1 MSLKALITVLVVG
14 SSSIAL
20 AEHTELVPPPPA
32 PAPLPAP
39 VDEHTIL
46 HDHSTGE
53 YIIQHSQD
61 HDLDV
66 DGSMAGRWGRR
77 SMLIASNV
85 QLTNSFR
92 DHRGQRPLFIDIDER
107 MGGFSKLRF
116 DLTSG
121 YAYIDTVMVMLSNG
135 TSRTYRVNQPLSY
148 RSPSV
153 TIDLDTRMITG
164 MYVYGRSYRGY
175 AGTFNVTGLRGRRM
189 EQRPPFAY

>member
-14 SSSIAL
+14 SSSVAVADTYL
-20 AEHTELVPPPPA
+20 APPRPA

-39 VDEHTIL
+39 VDEHKVL

-61 HDLDV
+61 HDRE
-66 DGSMAGRWGRR
+66 GRNQFGRWSRR
-77 SMLIASNV
+77 AMLIASNV
-85 QLTNSFR
+85 QLTNGFR

-116 DLTSG
+116 DLTAG

-135 TSRTYRVNQPLSY
+135 TMRTYRVNQPLSY

-175 AGTFNVTGLRGRRM
+175 TGTFNVTGIRGWRDGM
-189 EQRPPFAY
+189 HGPYAY